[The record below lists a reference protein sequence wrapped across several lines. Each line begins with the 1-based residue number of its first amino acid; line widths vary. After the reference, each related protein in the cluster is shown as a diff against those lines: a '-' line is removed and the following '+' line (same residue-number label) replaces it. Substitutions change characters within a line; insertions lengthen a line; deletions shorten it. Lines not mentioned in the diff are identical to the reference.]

1 MSVLGMAF
9 IIYIQVVCMILGVAS
24 IITLLLE
31 IILHGINKIFNRKL
45 DLPIMTIE
53 YFYLGIVVFISSV
66 IIGLVIQEIFFL
78 IN

>member
-1 MSVLGMAF
+1 MSILGMAF
-9 IIYIQVVCMILGVAS
+9 ITYIQVVCMILGVAS

-53 YFYLGIVVFISSV
+53 YFYLNIVVFISSV
-66 IIGLVIQEIFFL
+66 SIGLGIQKIFF
-78 IN
+78 

>member
-1 MSVLGMAF
+1 MSVLG
-9 IIYIQVVCMILGVAS
+9 VVCMILGVAF
-24 IITLLLE
+24 IITLLLV
-31 IILHGINKIFNRKL
+31 IILHDINKIFNRKL
-45 DLPIMTIE
+45 DLPIRTIE

>member
-1 MSVLGMAF
+1 MSVLG
-9 IIYIQVVCMILGVAS
+9 VVCMSLGVAF

-31 IILHGINKIFNRKL
+31 IILHDINKIFNRKL
-45 DLPIMTIE
+45 DLPIRTIE

>member
-1 MSVLGMAF
+1 MSVLG
-9 IIYIQVVCMILGVAS
+9 VVCMILGVAF

-31 IILHGINKIFNRKL
+31 IILHDINKIFNRKL
-45 DLPIMTIE
+45 DLPIRTIE